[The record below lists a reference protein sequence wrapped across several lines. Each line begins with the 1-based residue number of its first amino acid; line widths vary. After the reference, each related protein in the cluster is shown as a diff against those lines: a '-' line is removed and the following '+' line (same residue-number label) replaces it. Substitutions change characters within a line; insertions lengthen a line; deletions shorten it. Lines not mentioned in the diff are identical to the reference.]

1 MIGDLLVNAAATQEQ
16 LREHFDDLRLQESL
30 RGWIIPIKVTGTIG
44 IVLGRRWPRLGAFTS
59 LCFVLYFAF
68 ACGYHRKA
76 EHRLPKYGPA
86 VLYGAVAVR
95 SFLTDLRRA

>member
-30 RGWIIPIKVTGTIG
+30 RGWII
-44 IVLGRRWPRLGAFTS
+44 
-59 LCFVLYFAF
+59 
-68 ACGYHRKA
+68 RKA

>member
-44 IVLGRRWPRLGAFTS
+44 IVFAIIMNIPGVGCVSCAVYPIYALAVVVVHV
-59 LCFVLYFAF
+59 LCIVKGMKGERFLIPGLSPFADRF
-68 ACGYHRKA
+68 
-76 EHRLPKYGPA
+76 
-86 VLYGAVAVR
+86 
-95 SFLTDLRRA
+95 